1 MANIGKLNA
10 IQEMIME
17 DMGKATDTKVELS
30 PEVFSYLSKH
40 NYAAGSINWYNALE
54 ALSLNPQV
62 PSSIKTNVTNF
73 FYYEWAPY
81 LGNQL
86 LNIFEIQ
93 EGDISKLQ
101 KAAVTQ
107 VENFMSNPR
116 SSKAFWGGS
125 FAFAKCICY
134 YKVTEGMRDP
144 SRRANDIE
152 DVREFIDLVFD
163 AFKHWLGGGSVSYK
177 FGKGQQRIN
186 AAFMSS
192 TPIGDSQSSI
202 VARDDDNGN
211 TALYYGSKLIEDF
224 DQLLA
229 YRGQEMAGG
238 SSSGGFR
245 TSIWRLFRD
254 RVALNPDFYDSD
266 DLVRALGIKDP
277 STSNIAQ
284 DAYKLVQQISAGKTE
299 DVFYDL
305 TKDVIF
311 NDKQSQQRVKD
322 AAASFPTIYDSVMG
336 KKSGKYFDICNKIKA
351 DAHLDLAKGLDKDST
366 HGVGA
371 GEELQ
376 NLFRSLFLVN
386 TTLAF
391 NDYQRKGTLS
401 SGTLGDQVQVKES
414 KEKMHPALETLN
426 EDTAQPLDDDQR
438 KEGEKN
444 RSKIRRLI
452 TDLGLNWS
460 GSFLEYFDNLMNYS
474 QKNDSDNLYTWEGNA
489 DIKKPIKAETP
500 YQILFSYYLLYL
512 AGILNLGDDYS
523 LKNIYKNLQ
532 KENKYTEQ
540 ILLTLAYVE
549 GRVYTL
555 DKSKY
560 LAYTYEDRSALVTK
574 GGDLDDFKRSASKGQ
589 DLSDPGVQKLLD
601 TMKSRQADGESIL
614 GMVWGDYKKKCKTMY
629 PDYNMDGSNVKGSD
643 ADNSNADSSD
653 GKTSGYTDKSLDNLY
668 ILCKELYSEGKEAI
682 AKGLIKLLS
691 EVIQKNVVAV
701 KEPLP
706 L

>member
-1 MANIGKLNA
+1 MANTGKLNA

-17 DMGKATDTKVELS
+17 AMKATEVKLS
-30 PEVFSYLSKH
+30 PEVFNYLSKN
-40 NYAAGSINWYNALE
+40 NYVVGSINWYNALE
-54 ALSLNPQV
+54 ALPLNPGV
-62 PSSIKTNVTNF
+62 SGSIKTNVTDF
-73 FYYEWAPY
+73 FYYKWAPY

-86 LNIFEIQ
+86 LNIFAIEDK
-93 EGDISKLQ
+93 DIPKLQ
-101 KAAVTQ
+101 KAAATQ

-116 SSKAFWGGS
+116 NKDAFWGGN
-125 FAFAKCICY
+125 FDFAKCICY
-134 YKVTEGMRDP
+134 YKVAEGMRNPD
-144 SRRANDIE
+144 RRANDIE
-152 DVREFIDLVFD
+152 DVRGFIKLVFD
-163 AFKHWLGGGSVSYK
+163 AFHHWLGGGSVSYK

-202 VARDDDNGN
+202 VAMDDGNGG
-211 TALYYGSKLIEDF
+211 TALYYKRSNKPIKTF

-254 RVALNPDFYDSD
+254 VVALNPDFYDSD

-444 RSKIRRLI
+444 KSKIRRLI

-460 GSFLEYFDNLMNYS
+460 GSFLEYFDILMNYS

-512 AGILNLGDDYS
+512 ASILNLGDDYS

-540 ILLTLAYVE
+540 VLLTLAYVE
-549 GRVYTL
+549 GRVYTQ

-574 GGDLDDFKRSASKGQ
+574 GGDLDNFRGLASKDK
-589 DLSDPGVQKLLD
+589 DLDSTEVQKLLD

-614 GMVWGDYKKKCKTMY
+614 GMVWDDYKEKCKTMY

-668 ILCKELYSEGKEAI
+668 SLCKELYSEGKEAI

>member
-1 MANIGKLNA
+1 MANTGKLNA

-17 DMGKATDTKVELS
+17 AMKATEVKLS
-30 PEVFSYLSKH
+30 PEVFSYLSKN
-40 NYAAGSINWYNALE
+40 NYVVGSINWYNALE
-54 ALSLNPQV
+54 ALPLNPRV
-62 PSSIKTNVTNF
+62 SGNIKTNVTDF
-73 FYYEWAPY
+73 FYYKWAPY

-86 LNIFEIQ
+86 LNIFAIEDK
-93 EGDISKLQ
+93 DIPKLQ
-101 KAAVTQ
+101 KAAATQ

-116 SSKAFWGGS
+116 SKDAFWGGN
-125 FAFAKCICY
+125 FDFAKCICY

-152 DVREFIDLVFD
+152 DVRGFIKLVFD
-163 AFKHWLGGGSVSYK
+163 AFHHWLGGGSVSYK

-202 VARDDDNGN
+202 VARDDDNGG
-211 TALYYGSKLIEDF
+211 TALYYGSKLIKTF

-229 YRGQEMAGG
+229 YRGQEIAGG

-254 RVALNPDFYDSD
+254 VVALNPDFYDSD

-284 DAYKLVQQISAGKTE
+284 DAYKLVQQINAGKTE

-311 NDKQSQQRVKD
+311 NDKQSPQRVQD
-322 AAASFPTIYDSVMG
+322 AAASFPAIYDSVMD
-336 KKSGKYFDICNKIKA
+336 KKSGKYFDICEKIKVA
-351 DAHLDLAKGLDKDST
+351 AHLDLAKDLDKDST
-366 HGVGA
+366 HGKGP
-371 GEELQ
+371 GKELY
-376 NLFRSLFLVN
+376 NLFQSLFWVN
-386 TTLAF
+386 TTLAIS
-391 NDYQRKGTLS
+391 DYQRKGTLS

-414 KEKMHPALETLN
+414 KGKMQPALGVLN
-426 EDTAQPLDDDQR
+426 EDAVQSVNDDQR

-444 RSKIRRLI
+444 KSKIRRLI

-460 GSFLEYFDNLMNYS
+460 GSFLEYFDNLMGYS

-489 DIKKPIKAETP
+489 NIKKPLKAELP
-500 YQILFSYYLLYL
+500 YRIIFSYYLLYL
-512 AGILNLGDDYS
+512 ASILNLGDDYS

-540 ILLTLAYVE
+540 ILLTIAYVE
-549 GRVYTL
+549 GRVYTQ

-574 GGDLDDFKRSASKGQ
+574 GGDLDKFKRSVSEGQ
-589 DLSDPGVQKLLD
+589 DLSDPWVQKLLN

-614 GMVWGDYKKKCKTMY
+614 GMVWNDYKEKCKTMY

-653 GKTSGYTDKSLDNLY
+653 GKTSSYTDKSLDNLY
-668 ILCKELYSEGKEAI
+668 SLCKELYSEGKEAI

>member
-1 MANIGKLNA
+1 MADIRKQNA
-10 IQEMIME
+10 IQEMIMKIMNE
-17 DMGKATDTKVELS
+17 VPNVELS
-30 PEVFSYLSKH
+30 PEVFNYLSKN
-40 NYAAGSINWYNALE
+40 NYVVGSINWYNALE
-54 ALSLNPQV
+54 ALPLNPKAS
-62 PSSIKTNVTNF
+62 SSIKTNVTDF
-73 FYYEWAPY
+73 FYSEWAPY

-86 LNIFEIQ
+86 LNIFKIEDK
-93 EGDISKLQ
+93 DIPKLR
-101 KAAVTQ
+101 KDAITQ

-116 SSKAFWGGS
+116 SRDAFWGGS

-144 SRRANDIE
+144 NRRTNDIE
-152 DVREFIDLVFD
+152 DVREFIKLVFD
-163 AFKHWLGGGSVSYK
+163 AFKHWLGGGSISYT

-192 TPIGDSQSSI
+192 TPIGDSKSSI
-202 VARDDDNGN
+202 VAQDDDNGG
-211 TALYYGSKLIEDF
+211 TALYYTPKNKRIKDF

-284 DAYKLVQQISAGKTE
+284 DAYKLVQQINSGKTE

-311 NDKQSQQRVKD
+311 NDPQSQQRVD
-322 AAASFPTIYDSVMG
+322 AAAASFPAIYDSVMV
-336 KKSGKYFDICNKIKA
+336 KKSGKYFDICNKIRVA
-351 DAHLDLAKGLDKDST
+351 AHYDLAKGLDKDST
-366 HGVGA
+366 HGKKVGK
-371 GEELQ
+371 ELQ
-376 NLFRSLFLVN
+376 NMLTALFHIN
-386 TTLAF
+386 LALAH
-391 NDYQRKGTLS
+391 NDYQGKGTLS

-414 KEKMHPALETLN
+414 KGKMQPALDVLK
-426 EDTAQPLDDDQR
+426 EDAVQSVNDDQR

-444 RSKIRRLI
+444 KSKIRRLI
-452 TDLGLNWS
+452 TNQGLNWS
-460 GSFLEYFDNLMNYS
+460 GSFLEYFDNLMGYS
-474 QKNDSDNLYTWEGNA
+474 QRSDSDNLYTWGDA
-489 DIKKPIKAETP
+489 TDINKPIKAEIP

-512 AGILNLGDDYS
+512 ASILNLGDDYS
-523 LKNIYKNLQ
+523 LKNIYENLQ

-540 ILLTLAYVE
+540 ILLTIAYVE
-549 GRVYTL
+549 GRVYTP
-555 DKSKY
+555 DNSKY
-560 LAYTYEDRSALVTK
+560 LAYTYEDRTSLVK
-574 GGDLDDFKRSASKGQ
+574 RGGDLEKFRGLASK
-589 DLSDPGVQKLLD
+589 DKELDSTEVQELLN

-614 GMVWGDYKKKCKTMY
+614 GMVWGDYKAECKKLY
-629 PDYNMDGSNVKGSD
+629 PDYDVDGSNNTYSD
-643 ADNSNADSSD
+643 N
-653 GKTSGYTDKSLDNLY
+653 SLDNLY
-668 ILCKELYSEGKEAI
+668 SLCRELYSEDKGAI
-682 AKGLIKLLS
+682 ANNLIKLLS
-691 EVIQKNVVAV
+691 KVIQDKVVAV

>member
-1 MANIGKLNA
+1 MANTGKLNA

-17 DMGKATDTKVELS
+17 AMKATEVKLS
-30 PEVFSYLSKH
+30 PEVFNYLRKN
-40 NYAAGSINWYNALE
+40 NYVVGSINWYNALE
-54 ALSLNPQV
+54 AIPLNPLA
-62 PSSIKTNVTNF
+62 SGSIKTNVTDF
-73 FYYEWAPY
+73 FYYKWAPY

-86 LNIFEIQ
+86 LNIFAIEDK
-93 EGDISKLQ
+93 DIPKLQ
-101 KAAVTQ
+101 KAAATQ

-116 SSKAFWGGS
+116 NKDAFWGGS

-144 SRRANDIE
+144 SRRASDIE
-152 DVREFIDLVFD
+152 DVRDFIKLVFD
-163 AFKHWLGGGSVSYK
+163 AFHHWLGGGSVSYT

-202 VARDDDNGN
+202 VARDDDNGG
-211 TALYYGSKLIEDF
+211 TALYYKQSNKPIKTF

-254 RVALNPDFYDSD
+254 VVALNPDFYDSD

-284 DAYKLVQQISAGKTE
+284 DAYKLVQQINAGKTE

-414 KEKMHPALETLN
+414 KEKMHPVLETLN

-574 GGDLDDFKRSASKGQ
+574 GGDLDKFRGLASKDK
-589 DLSDPGVQKLLD
+589 DLDSTEVQELLNA
-601 TMKSRQADGESIL
+601 MKSRQADGESIL
-614 GMVWGDYKKKCKTMY
+614 GMVWDDYKEKCKTMY

-653 GKTSGYTDKSLDNLY
+653 GKTSSYTDKSLDNLY
-668 ILCKELYSEGKEAI
+668 NLCKELYSEGKEAI

>member
-1 MANIGKLNA
+1 MADIGKQNA

-17 DMGKATDTKVELS
+17 AMKAKEVKLS
-30 PEVFSYLSKH
+30 PEVFNYLRKN
-40 NYAAGSINWYNALE
+40 NYVVGSINWYNALE
-54 ALSLNPQV
+54 AIPLNPLA
-62 PSSIKTNVTNF
+62 SGSIKTNVTDF
-73 FYYEWAPY
+73 FYYKWAPY

-86 LNIFEIQ
+86 LNIFAIEDK
-93 EGDISKLQ
+93 DIPKLQ
-101 KAAVTQ
+101 KAAATQ

-116 SSKAFWGGS
+116 NKDAFWGGN
-125 FAFAKCICY
+125 FDFAKCICY
-134 YKVTEGMRDP
+134 YKVAEGMRNPD
-144 SRRANDIE
+144 RRANDIE
-152 DVREFIDLVFD
+152 DVRDFIKLVFD
-163 AFKHWLGGGSVSYK
+163 AFHHWLGGGSVSYT

-202 VARDDDNGN
+202 VARDDDNGG
-211 TALYYGSKLIEDF
+211 TALYYKQSNKPIKTF

-254 RVALNPDFYDSD
+254 VVALNPDFYDSD

-284 DAYKLVQQISAGKTE
+284 DAYKLVQQINSGKTE

-311 NDKQSQQRVKD
+311 NDKQSPQRVE
-322 AAASFPTIYDSVMG
+322 AAIASFPAIYDSVIV
-336 KKSGKYFDICNKIKA
+336 KKSGKYFDLCNKIRA
-351 DAHLDLAKGLDKDST
+351 AAHYDSAKGIEKDST
-366 HGVGA
+366 NGVEA
-371 GEELQ
+371 GNDLRIMLQ
-376 NLFRSLFLVN
+376 ALFFIN
-386 TTLAF
+386 IALAHS
-391 NDYQRKGTLS
+391 DYQGKGTLS

-414 KEKMHPALETLN
+414 KGKMQPALDVLN
-426 EDTAQPLDDDQR
+426 EDTVQPLDDDQR

-444 RSKIRRLI
+444 KSKIRRLI

-460 GSFLEYFDNLMNYS
+460 GSFLEYFDNLMGYS
-474 QKNDSDNLYTWEGNA
+474 QKSGRDNLYTWKDA
-489 DIKKPIKAETP
+489 IDIKKPLKAELP
-500 YQILFSYYLLYL
+500 YQRIFSYYLLYL
-512 AGILNLGDDYS
+512 ASILNLGDDYS

-540 ILLTLAYVE
+540 LLLTIAYVE
-549 GRVYTL
+549 GRAYTQ
-555 DKSKY
+555 DNSKY

-574 GGDLDDFKRSASKGQ
+574 GGDLDNFK
-589 DLSDPGVQKLLD
+589 KLLSREKYVEELEEGKKKESEKESLASD
-601 TMKSRQADGESIL
+601 VEKLLQVMKSRQADGEPIL
-614 GMVWGDYKKKCKTMY
+614 GMIWGDYKDKCEEKHPGY
-629 PDYNMDGSNVKGSD
+629 KVDASNNTYSD
-643 ADNSNADSSD
+643 N
-653 GKTSGYTDKSLDNLY
+653 SLDNLY
-668 ILCKELYSEGKEAI
+668 SLCKDLYINNKEAI
-682 AKGLIKLLS
+682 ANDLIKLLS
-691 EVIQKNVVAV
+691 KVIQDKVVAV

>member
-1 MANIGKLNA
+1 MANTGKLNA

-17 DMGKATDTKVELS
+17 AMKATEVKLS
-30 PEVFSYLSKH
+30 PEVFNYLRKN
-40 NYAAGSINWYNALE
+40 NYVVGSINWYNALE
-54 ALSLNPQV
+54 AIPLNPLA
-62 PSSIKTNVTNF
+62 SGNIKTNVTDF
-73 FYYEWAPY
+73 FYYKWAPY

-86 LNIFEIQ
+86 LNIFAIEDK
-93 EGDISKLQ
+93 DIPKLQ
-101 KAAVTQ
+101 KAAATQ

-116 SSKAFWGGS
+116 NKDAFWGGS

-152 DVREFIDLVFD
+152 DVRDFIKLVFD
-163 AFKHWLGGGSVSYK
+163 AFHHWLGGGSVSYT

-202 VARDDDNGN
+202 VARDDDNGG
-211 TALYYGSKLIEDF
+211 TALYYKQSNKPIKTF

-254 RVALNPDFYDSD
+254 VVALNPDFYDSD

-284 DAYKLVQQISAGKTE
+284 DAYKLVQQINAGKTE

-512 AGILNLGDDYS
+512 ASILNLGDDYS

-574 GGDLDDFKRSASKGQ
+574 GGDLDNFRGLASKDK
-589 DLSDPGVQKLLD
+589 DLDSTEVQKLLD

-614 GMVWGDYKKKCKTMY
+614 GMVWDDYKEKCKTMY

-668 ILCKELYSEGKEAI
+668 SLCKELYSEGKEAI

>member
-1 MANIGKLNA
+1 MANTGKLNA

-17 DMGKATDTKVELS
+17 AMKATEVKLS
-30 PEVFSYLSKH
+30 PEVFSYLRKN
-40 NYAAGSINWYNALE
+40 NYVVGSINWYNALE
-54 ALSLNPQV
+54 AIPLNPLA
-62 PSSIKTNVTNF
+62 SGSIKTNVTDF
-73 FYYEWAPY
+73 FYYKWAPY

-86 LNIFEIQ
+86 LNIFAIEDK
-93 EGDISKLQ
+93 DIPKLQ
-101 KAAVTQ
+101 KAAAAQ

-116 SSKAFWGGS
+116 NKDAFWGGN
-125 FAFAKCICY
+125 FDFAKCICY
-134 YKVTEGMRDP
+134 YKVAEGMRNPD
-144 SRRANDIE
+144 RRANDIE
-152 DVREFIDLVFD
+152 DVRGFIKLVFD
-163 AFKHWLGGGSVSYK
+163 AFHHWLGGGSVSYT

-202 VARDDDNGN
+202 VARDDDNGG
-211 TALYYGSKLIEDF
+211 TALYYKQSNKPIKTF

-254 RVALNPDFYDSD
+254 VVALNPDFYDSD

-284 DAYKLVQQISAGKTE
+284 DAYKLVQQINAGKTE

-311 NDKQSQQRVKD
+311 NDKQSLQRVKD
-322 AAASFPTIYDSVMG
+322 AAASFPAIYDSVMD
-336 KKSGKYFDICNKIKA
+336 KKSGKYFDICNKIKVA
-351 DAHLDLAKGLDKDST
+351 AHLDLAKDLDKDST
-366 HGVGA
+366 HGKGP
-371 GEELQ
+371 GEELY
-376 NLFRSLFLVN
+376 NLFQSLFWVN
-386 TTLAF
+386 TVLAIS
-391 NDYQRKGTLS
+391 DYQRKGTLS

-414 KEKMHPALETLN
+414 KGKMQPALDVLN
-426 EDTAQPLDDDQR
+426 EDAVQSVNDDQR

-444 RSKIRRLI
+444 KSKIRRLI

-460 GSFLEYFDNLMNYS
+460 GSFLEYFDNLMGYS

-489 DIKKPIKAETP
+489 NIKKPLKAELP
-500 YQILFSYYLLYL
+500 YRIIFSYYLLYL
-512 AGILNLGDDYS
+512 ASILNLGDDYS

-549 GRVYTL
+549 GRVYTQ

-574 GGDLDDFKRSASKGQ
+574 GGDLDKFKRSASKGQ
-589 DLSDPGVQKLLD
+589 DLSDPWVQKLLD

-614 GMVWGDYKKKCKTMY
+614 GMVWDDYKAECKKIY
-629 PDYNMDGSNVKGSD
+629 PDYDIDGSNDTYSD
-643 ADNSNADSSD
+643 N
-653 GKTSGYTDKSLDNLY
+653 SLDNLY
-668 ILCKELYSEGKEAI
+668 SLCRELYSEDKGAI
-682 AKGLIKLLS
+682 ANNLVKLLS
-691 EVIQKNVVAV
+691 KVIQDKVVAV

>member
-1 MANIGKLNA
+1 MADIGKQNA
-10 IQEMIME
+10 IQKMIVEIMNE
-17 DMGKATDTKVELS
+17 VPNVELS
-30 PEVFSYLSKH
+30 PEVFSYLSKN
-40 NYAAGSINWYNALE
+40 NYVVGSINWYNALE
-54 ALSLNPQV
+54 ALPLNPKA
-62 PSSIKTNVTNF
+62 SSNIKTNVTDF
-73 FYYEWAPY
+73 FYSEWAPY

-86 LNIFEIQ
+86 LNIFAIEDK
-93 EGDISKLQ
+93 DIPKLQ
-101 KAAVTQ
+101 KAAATQ

-116 SSKAFWGGS
+116 NKDAFWGGS

-152 DVREFIDLVFD
+152 DVRDFIKLIFD
-163 AFKHWLGGGSVSYK
+163 AFHHWLGGGSVSYT

-192 TPIGDSQSSI
+192 TPIGDSRSSI
-202 VARDDDNGN
+202 VARDDDNGG
-211 TALYYGSKLIEDF
+211 TALYYKQSNKPIKTF

-254 RVALNPDFYDSD
+254 VVALNPDFYDSD

-284 DAYKLVQQISAGKTE
+284 DAYKLVQQINAGKTE

-460 GSFLEYFDNLMNYS
+460 GSFLEYFDNLMSYS

-512 AGILNLGDDYS
+512 ASILNLGDDYS

-549 GRVYTL
+549 GRVYTQ

-574 GGDLDDFKRSASKGQ
+574 GGDLDKFRGLASKDK
-589 DLSDPGVQKLLD
+589 DLDSTEVQELLNA
-601 TMKSRQADGESIL
+601 MKSRQADGESIL
-614 GMVWGDYKKKCKTMY
+614 GMVWDDYKEKCKTMY

-668 ILCKELYSEGKEAI
+668 SLCKELYSEGKEAI

>member
-1 MANIGKLNA
+1 MADTGKLNA

-17 DMGKATDTKVELS
+17 AMKATEVKLS
-30 PEVFSYLSKH
+30 PEVFNYLRKN
-40 NYAAGSINWYNALE
+40 NYVVGSINWYNALE
-54 ALSLNPQV
+54 AIPLNPLA
-62 PSSIKTNVTNF
+62 SGSIKTNVTDF
-73 FYYEWAPY
+73 FYYKWAPY

-86 LNIFEIQ
+86 LNIFAIEDK
-93 EGDISKLQ
+93 DIPKLQ
-101 KAAVTQ
+101 KAAATQ

-116 SSKAFWGGS
+116 NKDAFWGGS

-152 DVREFIDLVFD
+152 DVRDFIKLVFD
-163 AFKHWLGGGSVSYK
+163 AFHHWLGGGSVSYT

-202 VARDDDNGN
+202 VARDDDNGG
-211 TALYYGSKLIEDF
+211 TALYYKQSNKPIKTF

-254 RVALNPDFYDSD
+254 VVALNPDFYDSD
-266 DLVRALGIKDP
+266 DLTRALGIKDP

-284 DAYKLVQQISAGKTE
+284 DAYKLVQQINAGKTE

-474 QKNDSDNLYTWEGNA
+474 QKNDSDNLYTWESNA

-574 GGDLDDFKRSASKGQ
+574 GGDLDNFRGLASKDK
-589 DLSDPGVQKLLD
+589 DLDSTEVQKLLN
-601 TMKSRQADGESIL
+601 TMKSRQADGKSIL
-614 GMVWGDYKKKCKTMY
+614 GMVWDDYKEKCKTMY

-668 ILCKELYSEGKEAI
+668 SLCKELYSEGKEAI

>member
-1 MANIGKLNA
+1 MANTGKLNA
-10 IQEMIME
+10 IQEMIV
-17 DMGKATDTKVELS
+17 KAMNEVPNVELS
-30 PEVFSYLSKH
+30 PEVFSYLSKN
-40 NYAAGSINWYNALE
+40 NYVVGSINWYNALE
-54 ALSLNPQV
+54 ALPLNPKAS
-62 PSSIKTNVTNF
+62 SSIKTNVTDF
-73 FYYEWAPY
+73 FYSEWAPY

-86 LNIFEIQ
+86 LNIFAIEDK
-93 EGDISKLQ
+93 DIPKLQ
-101 KAAVTQ
+101 KAAATQ

-116 SSKAFWGGS
+116 NKDAFWGGS

-152 DVREFIDLVFD
+152 DVRDFIKLVFD
-163 AFKHWLGGGSVSYK
+163 AFHHWLGGGSVSYK

-202 VARDDDNGN
+202 VARDDDNGG
-211 TALYYGSKLIEDF
+211 TALYYKQSNKPIKTF

-254 RVALNPDFYDSD
+254 VVALNPDFYDSD

-322 AAASFPTIYDSVMG
+322 AAASFPAIYDSVMG

-444 RSKIRRLI
+444 KSKIRRLI

-512 AGILNLGDDYS
+512 ASILNLGDDYS

-560 LAYTYEDRSALVTK
+560 LAYTYEDRSALVTR
-574 GGDLDDFKRSASKGQ
+574 GGDLENFRGLASKGK
-589 DLSDPGVQKLLD
+589 DLDSTEVQELLNA
-601 TMKSRQADGESIL
+601 MKSREADGEPIL
-614 GMVWGDYKKKCKTMY
+614 GMVWDDYKAKCEKLY
-629 PDYNMDGSNVKGSD
+629 PGYAVDGSNNTYSD
-643 ADNSNADSSD
+643 
-653 GKTSGYTDKSLDNLY
+653 TSLDNLY
-668 ILCKELYSEGKEAI
+668 SLCKELYSEGKEAI

>member
-1 MANIGKLNA
+1 MADIGKQNV
-10 IQEMIME
+10 IQKMI
-17 DMGKATDTKVELS
+17 VEIMNEVPNVDLS
-30 PEVFSYLSKH
+30 PEVFNYLSKN
-40 NYAAGSINWYNALE
+40 NYVVGSINWYNALE
-54 ALSLNPQV
+54 ALPLNPKAS
-62 PSSIKTNVTNF
+62 SSIKTNVTDF
-73 FYYEWAPY
+73 FYSEWAPY
-81 LGNQL
+81 LGKQL
-86 LNIFEIQ
+86 SNIFAIEDK
-93 EGDISKLQ
+93 DITKLR

-116 SSKAFWGGS
+116 NRDAFWGGS

-152 DVREFIDLVFD
+152 DVRDFIKLVFD
-163 AFKHWLGGGSVSYK
+163 AFHHWLGGGSVSYT

-192 TPIGDSQSSI
+192 TPIGDSKSSI
-202 VARDDDNGN
+202 VAQDDDNGG
-211 TALYYGSKLIEDF
+211 TALYYKPKNKLIKDF
-224 DQLLA
+224 GQLLA
-229 YRGQEMAGG
+229 YRGQEMVGG
-238 SSSGGFR
+238 SSNGGFR

-284 DAYKLVQQISAGKTE
+284 DAYKLVQEINAGKTE
-299 DVFYDL
+299 DAFYDL

-311 NDKQSQQRVKD
+311 NDKQSLQRVKD
-322 AAASFPTIYDSVMG
+322 AAARFPAIYDSVMA

-366 HGVGA
+366 YGVGA

-414 KEKMHPALETLN
+414 KGTIQPALDVLN
-426 EDTAQPLDDDQR
+426 EDTVQPLDDDQR

-444 RSKIRRLI
+444 KSKIRRLI

-512 AGILNLGDDYS
+512 ASILNLGDDYS

-574 GGDLDDFKRSASKGQ
+574 GGDLDKFKGMVSKDKDLDSTEVQELLSA
-589 DLSDPGVQKLLD
+589 
-601 TMKSRQADGESIL
+601 MKSRQADGESIL
-614 GMVWGDYKKKCKTMY
+614 GMVWDDYKAECKKLY
-629 PDYNMDGSNVKGSD
+629 PDYDVDGSNDTYSD
-643 ADNSNADSSD
+643 N
-653 GKTSGYTDKSLDNLY
+653 SLDNLY
-668 ILCKELYSEGKEAI
+668 SLCRELYSEDKGAI
-682 AKGLIKLLS
+682 ANNLVKLLS
-691 EVIQKNVVAV
+691 KVIQEKVVAV

>member
-1 MANIGKLNA
+1 MADIGKQNA
-10 IQEMIME
+10 IQKMIVEIMNE
-17 DMGKATDTKVELS
+17 VPNVELS
-30 PEVFSYLSKH
+30 PEVFNYLSKN
-40 NYAAGSINWYNALE
+40 NYVVGSINWYNALE
-54 ALSLNPQV
+54 ALPLNPKA
-62 PSSIKTNVTNF
+62 SSNIKTNVTDF
-73 FYYEWAPY
+73 FYSEWAPY

-86 LNIFEIQ
+86 LNIFEIK
-93 EGDISKLQ
+93 DISKLQ
-101 KAAVTQ
+101 EAAVIQ

-116 SSKAFWGGS
+116 NRDAFWGGS

-144 SRRANDIE
+144 NRRANDIE
-152 DVREFIDLVFD
+152 DVRNFIKLVFD
-163 AFKHWLGGGSVSYK
+163 AFHHWLGGGSISYT

-192 TPIGDSQSSI
+192 TPIGDSQSAI
-202 VARDDDNGN
+202 VAQDDDKGG
-211 TALYYGSKLIEDF
+211 TALYYTPKNKLITKF

-254 RVALNPDFYDSD
+254 VVALNPDFYDSD

-284 DAYKLVQQISAGKTE
+284 DAYKLVQQINSGKTE

-311 NDKQSQQRVKD
+311 NDKQSPQRVE
-322 AAASFPTIYDSVMG
+322 AAIASFPAIYDSVIV
-336 KKSGKYFDICNKIKA
+336 KKSGKYFDLRNKIRA
-351 DAHLDLAKGLDKDST
+351 AAHYDSAKGMENDST
-366 HGVGA
+366 NGVEA
-371 GEELQ
+371 GKDLRIMLQ
-376 NLFRSLFLVN
+376 ALFFIN
-386 TTLAF
+386 IALAHS
-391 NDYQRKGTLS
+391 DYQGKGTLS

-414 KEKMHPALETLN
+414 KGKMQPALETLN

-460 GSFLEYFDNLMNYS
+460 GSFLEYFDNLMGYS
-474 QKNDSDNLYTWEGNA
+474 QKSGRDNLYTWKDAIN
-489 DIKKPIKAETP
+489 IKKPLKAEMP
-500 YQILFSYYLLYL
+500 YQRIFSYYLLYL
-512 AGILNLGDDYS
+512 ASILNLGDDYS

-540 ILLTLAYVE
+540 LLLTIAYVE

-555 DKSKY
+555 DNSKY
-560 LAYTYEDRSALVTK
+560 LAYTYEDRTSLVK
-574 GGDLDDFKRSASKGQ
+574 RGGDLEKFRGLASRDK
-589 DLSDPGVQKLLD
+589 DLDSTEVQELLNA
-601 TMKSRQADGESIL
+601 MKSREADGEPIL
-614 GMVWGDYKKKCKTMY
+614 GMVWDDYKAECEELY
-629 PDYNMDGSNVKGSD
+629 PGYAIDGSNNTYSD
-643 ADNSNADSSD
+643 
-653 GKTSGYTDKSLDNLY
+653 TSLDNLY
-668 ILCKELYSEGKEAI
+668 SLCKELYSEGKEAI

>member
-1 MANIGKLNA
+1 MADIGKQNA
-10 IQEMIME
+10 IQEMIVEIMNNE
-17 DMGKATDTKVELS
+17 MKALNGGKPVELS
-30 PEVFSYLSKH
+30 PEVFNYLSKN
-40 NYAAGSINWYNALE
+40 NYVVGSINWYNALE
-54 ALSLNPQV
+54 ALPLNPKAS
-62 PSSIKTNVTNF
+62 SSIKTNVTDF
-73 FYYEWAPY
+73 FYSEWAPY

-86 LNIFEIQ
+86 LNIFEIK
-93 EGDISKLQ
+93 DITKLR

-116 SSKAFWGGS
+116 NKDAFWGGS

-134 YKVTEGMRDP
+134 YKVAEGMRDP
-144 SRRANDIE
+144 DRRADDIE
-152 DVREFIDLVFD
+152 DVRNFIKLVFD
-163 AFKHWLGGGSVSYK
+163 AFHHWLGGGSISYT

-192 TPIGDSQSSI
+192 TPIGDSKSSI
-202 VARDDDNGN
+202 VAQDDDKGG
-211 TALYYGSKLIEDF
+211 TALYYTPKNKRIKDF

-254 RVALNPDFYDSD
+254 VVALNPDFYDAD
-266 DLVRALGIKDP
+266 DLAGALGIEDP
-277 STSNIAQ
+277 TTSNIAQ
-284 DAYKLVQQISAGKTE
+284 DAYDLVQEINAGKTE

-311 NDKQSQQRVKD
+311 NDKQSLQRVKD
-322 AAASFPTIYDSVMG
+322 AAASFPAIYDSVMV

-351 DAHLDLAKGLDKDST
+351 AAHLDLTKGMDKDNT

-414 KEKMHPALETLN
+414 EGKMQPALDVLN
-426 EDTAQPLDDDQR
+426 EDTAQTLDDDQR

-444 RSKIRRLI
+444 KSKIRRLI

-460 GSFLEYFDNLMNYS
+460 GSFLEYFDNLMSYS
-474 QKNDSDNLYTWEGNA
+474 QKKKSDNLYKWKSDA
-489 DIKKPIKAETP
+489 DIKKPLKSETP
-500 YQILFSYYLLYL
+500 YQVLFSYYLLYL
-512 AGILNLGDDYS
+512 ASILNLGDDYS
-523 LKNIYKNLQ
+523 LKNVYKNLQ
-532 KENKYTEQ
+532 EENKYTEQ

-549 GRVYTL
+549 GRVY
-555 DKSKY
+555 DPGAKN
-560 LAYTYEDRSALVTK
+560 LAYTYDDRSKIVEK
-574 GGDLDDFKRSASKGQ
+574 GGDLQEFKNLLSREKTEDDQPSASE
-589 DLSDPGVQKLLD
+589 VEELLQA
-601 TMKSRQADGESIL
+601 MKSRQADGESIL
-614 GMVWGDYKKKCKTMY
+614 GMVWDAYKAECKKLY
-629 PDYNMDGSNVKGSD
+629 PGYDVDGSNTKYS
-643 ADNSNADSSD
+643 DNSLN
-653 GKTSGYTDKSLDNLY
+653 NLY
-668 ILCKELYSEGKEAI
+668 NLCKDLYKDDKEDI
-682 AKGLIKLLS
+682 ANGLVKLLS
-691 EVIQKNVVAV
+691 EVIQKNVIAV